1 MSEQSVKVA
10 VRIRPLSEEEF
21 LEDGTHCVNAVDEHQ
36 IVAGTDTF
44 FTFDHAFGPE
54 SSQAHLYETCVA
66 ELLHAAFEGFNAT
79 ILAYGQTGSG
89 KTWTMG
95 SGNVSDLRSNE
106 GGDSCYGIIPRVIH
120 DLFDMMHQ
128 KEADDPTST
137 YRVHVQFLEIYG
149 EDIRDLL
156 DPTKT
161 SKVTIRETAGGDV
174 FVSGA
179 REEVVSS
186 AAQMMK
192 TLDDG
197 TRHRMTASTLMNVS
211 SSRSHAIFT
220 VFLEHTIHTSAVVT
234 MGCGNGPD
242 NSNHNKEIN
251 GSLTNEQEKTA
262 MVVSSGSTSNNPA
275 DSDPSTPIMYSKE
288 IRQCKFTFVDLAGS
302 ERAKRTG
309 AQGQQLKE
317 GIDINKGLLAL
328 GNVISALGD
337 DTKRGKVH
345 VPYRVSKITRILQD
359 SLGGNSKTLMICCVS
374 PSGPSFYESLN
385 ALRYANRARNIQNK
399 PVVNR
404 DPTLVLIDELK
415 RLVATLATELLEI
428 RKGDSHLRFSH
439 NGGPLPA
446 GSIQMDGSGAS
457 PGTLSIA
464 ELEAIL
470 LANGTNYKGNS
481 INKTVGKLFQQQP
494 QLSYNNINNSTNQQ
508 LLQSQLHPAIGNAG
522 TVASLLSRPSTRRAG
537 GGESNLTS
545 SSTVSKVVQK
555 EKELSTAAATAAMNG
570 GNTRAEQAEFEL
582 KRMTEQ
588 LKLSR
593 LQASELSER
602 VILIQ
607 SERDFYA
614 HKWAH
619 ACPVEAGDDSI
630 FYPTCCCMYSLPISK
645 PCLIAHI
652 VCCFPVEA
660 EGMFSANDS
669 ESLAYSRHDSGGG
682 ASNSIPATPV
692 LDEKDQMEK
701 FAAQYLREI
710 DSLRRQLAEQQ
721 QLLVASKETSLLFD
735 NNGDGAALLEAE
747 LSFNVAEVIAQTE
760 RHLIH
765 EAKRLRSLSSNSK
778 IAVDGTSTD
787 ILDAK
792 ADMNRIVMGLES
804 EFNDLSDDRDI
815 PDDQDAADTLHRLG
829 NGIGQSQVE
838 EDEMTY
844 QRRHRMMTEEMTS
857 IGK

>member
-1 MSEQSVKVA
+1 M
-10 VRIRPLSEEEF
+10 
-21 LEDGTHCVNAVDEHQ
+21 
-36 IVAGTDTF
+36 
-44 FTFDHAFGPE
+44 
-54 SSQAHLYETCVA
+54 
-66 ELLHAAFEGFNAT
+66 
-79 ILAYGQTGSG
+79 
-89 KTWTMG
+89 
-95 SGNVSDLRSNE
+95 
-106 GGDSCYGIIPRVIH
+106 
-120 DLFDMMHQ
+120 
-128 KEADDPTST
+128 
-137 YRVHVQFLEIYG
+137 
-149 EDIRDLL
+149 

-234 MGCGNGPD
+234 MSCSNGTD
-242 NSNHNKEIN
+242 TALSHNKEMSV
-251 GSLTNEQEKTA
+251 GLTSEQEKAT
-262 MVVSSGSTSNNPA
+262 MVAPSGVTSINTTESDST
-275 DSDPSTPIMYSKE
+275 TPIMYSKE

-415 RLVATLATELLEI
+415 RLVATLATELLDI
-428 RKGDSHLRFSH
+428 RKAGDHSLRNSHS
-439 NGGPLPA
+439 A
-446 GSIQMDGSGAS
+446 GTLTTASIQMDGLSAS

-464 ELEAIL
+464 ELDAIL
-470 LANGTNYKGNS
+470 LANGSNYKGNCN
-481 INKTVGKLFQQQP
+481 NKAAGKLLQQQP
-494 QLSYNNINNSTNQQ
+494 QLPYNNNNNNSTNQQ
-508 LLQSQLHPAIGNAG
+508 YLHPPSLLHPTTGNTG
-522 TVASLLSRPSTRRAG
+522 TVASLSSRPATRRAS
-537 GGESNLTS
+537 GGEGNLITGYSNA
-545 SSTVSKVVQK
+545 SKDGHK
-555 EKELSTAAATAAMNG
+555 EKELPSAAAAAALNG
-570 GNTRAEQAEFEL
+570 SNTRAEQAEFEL

-588 LKLSR
+588 LKLAR

-614 HKWAH
+614 HKWALS
-619 ACPVEAGDDSI
+619 CPVEAGDDSHPLSYAL
-630 FYPTCCCMYSLPISK
+630 FFLLPNPYVSH
-645 PCLIAHI
+645 CHV
-652 VCCFPVEA
+652 VC
-660 EGMFSANDS
+660 G
-669 ESLAYSRHDSGGG
+669 
-682 ASNSIPATPV
+682 
-692 LDEKDQMEK
+692 
-701 FAAQYLREI
+701 
-710 DSLRRQLAEQQ
+710 
-721 QLLVASKETSLLFD
+721 LL
-735 NNGDGAALLEAE
+735 
-747 LSFNVAEVIAQTE
+747 
-760 RHLIH
+760 
-765 EAKRLRSLSSNSK
+765 
-778 IAVDGTSTD
+778 
-787 ILDAK
+787 
-792 ADMNRIVMGLES
+792 
-804 EFNDLSDDRDI
+804 
-815 PDDQDAADTLHRLG
+815 
-829 NGIGQSQVE
+829 
-838 EDEMTY
+838 
-844 QRRHRMMTEEMTS
+844 
-857 IGK
+857 